1 MAQAKAK
8 PSQAQANS
16 PGLAWDFSRPEPPKA
31 RPKPWLSGQ
40 AKASTS
46 LHAEWETSWV
56 IRKCIIHSS
65 RNDPWRADPWRA
77 EIRDSTNRC
86 ENVPQ

>member
-1 MAQAKAK
+1 MRNECLQPKAMAQAKAK

-46 LHAEWETSWV
+46 LVHPV
-56 IRKCIIHSS
+56 LGHSPS
-65 RNDPWRADPWRA
+65 GS
-77 EIRDSTNRC
+77 EGI
-86 ENVPQ
+86 